1 MTPSSSHGGEESLTT
16 ESHKLAAKTLCTQ
29 IQKGTFNGKSC
40 SKTLLAHVYRR
51 ENPEDRLT
59 LYAIID
65 DQSNK
70 SLVSPAFFQHFSD
83 VDGYTAYTLS
93 SCMGRIDT
101 YGRRATGF
109 VIESFDG
116 TRTLDLP
123 TLIECDQVPDSK
135 DEIPTSDVAYHYPH
149 LTEIAHHFPPIDDGA
164 QVSLLIGRD
173 LPEAHHV
180 QAQITGQKGTPF
192 AQKLALG

>member
-1 MTPSSSHGGEESLTT
+1 MTPSSSHGGEESLMT
-16 ESHKLAAKTLCTQ
+16 ESHILAAKTLCTQ
-29 IQKGTFNGKSC
+29 IQKETFNGKSC
-40 SKTLLAHVYRR
+40 SKTLLAHVYRK

-83 VDGYTAYTLS
+83 VNGYTAYTLS

-109 VIESFDG
+109 VI
-116 TRTLDLP
+116 R
-123 TLIECDQVPDSK
+123 V
-135 DEIPTSDVAYHYPH
+135 V
-149 LTEIAHHFPPIDDGA
+149 
-164 QVSLLIGRD
+164 
-173 LPEAHHV
+173 
-180 QAQITGQKGTPF
+180 
-192 AQKLALG
+192 